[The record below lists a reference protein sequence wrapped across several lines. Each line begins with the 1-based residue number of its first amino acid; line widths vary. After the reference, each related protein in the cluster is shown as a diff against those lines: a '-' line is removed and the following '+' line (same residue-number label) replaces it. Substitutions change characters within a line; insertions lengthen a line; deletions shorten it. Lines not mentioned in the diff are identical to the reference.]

1 MLVLF
6 CTVLNGNAVDTSI
19 QVHVHHTTK
28 IHLIQ
33 LAINSKCH
41 LRVSFRHSFRVYI
54 AFIWTRDILMN
65 EIF

>member
-1 MLVLF
+1 MLVLL
-6 CTVLNGNAVDTSI
+6 CTVLNENVVDTSI
-19 QVHVHHTTK
+19 VHHTTK

-41 LRVSFRHSFRVYI
+41 LRVSFRHSFKVFI
-54 AFIWTRDILMN
+54 AFIWTSDILMN